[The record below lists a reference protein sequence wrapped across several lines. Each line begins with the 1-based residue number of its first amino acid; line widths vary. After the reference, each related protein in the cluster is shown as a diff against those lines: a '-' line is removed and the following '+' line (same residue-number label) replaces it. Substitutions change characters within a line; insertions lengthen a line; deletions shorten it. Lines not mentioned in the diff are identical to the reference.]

1 MFGKISKIKFII
13 KQWPI
18 IKADAIRTYTY
29 HFNISPNDVK
39 LTKIG
44 YIKLVLKLFRQNL
57 NGFRDVFYYRTCIYN
72 RLFRFLFPITS
83 ELHIDVKD
91 VAGGGIVLHHAF
103 STYLNAEHIGY
114 GCSFRNNTTLGNKL
128 NKEGVLGRPYL
139 KNNVFCG
146 PNVVVIGDIVIGNNV
161 VIGAGA
167 VVTKSV
173 PDNCVVVG
181 NPAYIIKQDGIRCY
195 KKL

>member
-44 YIKLVLKLFRQNL
+44 HIKLVLKLFRQNL

-72 RLFRFLFPITS
+72 RLLRFLFPVTS
-83 ELHIDVKD
+83 ELHIDVRD
-91 VAGGGIVLHHAF
+91 VVGGGYCFASCFL
-103 STYLNAEHIGY
+103 
-114 GCSFRNNTTLGNKL
+114 
-128 NKEGVLGRPYL
+128 
-139 KNNVFCG
+139 
-146 PNVVVIGDIVIGNNV
+146 DI
-161 VIGAGA
+161 
-167 VVTKSV
+167 S
-173 PDNCVVVG
+173 
-181 NPAYIIKQDGIRCY
+181 
-195 KKL
+195 